1 MLSKL
6 SIGSAQFGMKYGLN
20 NCEGEVNQSEVN
32 HILDLAIKSG
42 ITSIDTARAYGNSE
56 KKLGNYL
63 QNSKGQW
70 DVITKISDLN
80 ISIENQ
86 IIDSTNNL
94 GQKPTTVLAHSY
106 DLWVN
111 DIFQDQINEIKEKN
125 SIEKIGLSL
134 YHNEEIE
141 EVLKNFKNV
150 DVIQLPINILDT
162 RLIKNGIIKRIYEN
176 DIEIHARSIFLQG
189 MFFLSQ
195 EEIKKKFDDVCEA
208 INFLKKIIKDQNINL
223 AEYSLLFVLNLRYIS
238 KVIIGIDSK
247 MQLKENIFTINKT
260 IDPEIFK
267 TALSLNYD
275 NEYILNPSKWL

>member
-176 DIEIHARSIFLQG
+176 GIEIHARSIFLQG

-195 EEIKKKFDDVCEA
+195 EEIKKKFDDVYEA

>member
-195 EEIKKKFDDVCEA
+195 EEIKKKFDDVYEA